1 MQRMPCHWSPVTCH
15 YPGAMAEFD
24 VDAMLE
30 RFKERAEAVKDRP
43 LPPVAG
49 EERRK
54 FIAQAE
60 TDFTDYSLVAN
71 AGWSVEDGCLVLRI
85 PLAGD

>member
-1 MQRMPCHWSPVTCH
+1 
-15 YPGAMAEFD
+15 MAEFD

-30 RFKERAEAVKDRP
+30 RFKERAEAVRDRP

-60 TDFTDYSLVAN
+60 VDHTDYSLIAH
-71 AGWSVEDGCLVLRI
+71 AAWSVEDGKLVLRI